1 MTTRRTFLADGMLSC
16 GLVALPQTVDGPV
29 LWQICSGVVEVG
41 RLDPELDV
49 GSVLTRLLGQ
59 QLEGGDH
66 YVESFPTAIGAGAG
80 LISTVQ
86 VLADGTVTLAPNP
99 VPADSTGPA
108 PEATLGLAV
117 GLAVPPGGGRGL
129 LVVGQC
135 LNAEQVRELACVVAL
150 MAGKST
156 IELYSPKE
164 TKTGT

>member
-1 MTTRRTFLADGMLSC
+1 
-16 GLVALPQTVDGPV
+16 
-29 LWQICSGVVEVG
+29 
-41 RLDPELDV
+41 
-49 GSVLTRLLGQ
+49 
-59 QLEGGDH
+59 
-66 YVESFPTAIGAGAG
+66 
-80 LISTVQ
+80 
-86 VLADGTVTLAPNP
+86 
-99 VPADSTGPA
+99 
-108 PEATLGLAV
+108 V